1 MDMNN
6 KVKDD
11 ALKQLK
17 KHQAALKELQRDSE
31 EAHLSKSEAIQQYK
45 ELEKKVK
52 TCESD
57 LIQLQEDLSAA
68 ERARRTAEAERDDL
82 QEEINSTA
90 GKGSIMSD
98 EKRRLDARIAALE
111 EELEEEQGN
120 SKVLMERAKKAQ
132 INIEQLTTEL
142 AQERGQVQ
150 KLENSRMLLERQNK
164 EMKSKLS
171 EVETSQRAK
180 AKATIAAL
188 ESKIA
193 NLEEQLAAETAER
206 MAQAKINR
214 KAEKKMKENL
224 LLLEDE
230 RRHADQYKEQSEKV
244 NSRIK
249 ALKRQLDETEE
260 EVSREKAQ
268 RRKIQR
274 ELEDLI
280 QDNEA
285 KDREI
290 TNLKNKLRRGIMP
303 SSSRLIK
310 PGRAGSIAPSELGQ
324 DSLQDE
330 SSLDGEENSE
340 K

>member
-1 MDMNN
+1 M
-6 KVKDD
+6 
-11 ALKQLK
+11 
-17 KHQAALKELQRDSE
+17 
-31 EAHLSKSEAIQQYK
+31 
-45 ELEKKVK
+45 
-52 TCESD
+52 
-57 LIQLQEDLSAA
+57 
-68 ERARRTAEAERDDL
+68 
-82 QEEINSTA
+82 
-90 GKGSIMSD
+90 GSIMSD

-120 SKVLMERAKKAQ
+120 SEMLMERAKKAQ
-132 INIEQLTTEL
+132 VQIEQMTTEL
-142 AQERGQVQ
+142 AQERGQAQ
-150 KLENSRMLLERQNK
+150 KLENSKMLLERQNK
-164 EMKSKLS
+164 ELRAKLQ
-171 EVETSQRAK
+171 ELETSQRAK

-193 NLEEQLAAETAER
+193 NLEEQLASETGER
-206 MAQAKINR
+206 MAQAKMNR
-214 KAEKKMKENL
+214 KQEKKMKENL
-224 LLLEDE
+224 LMLEDE
-230 RRHADQYKEQSEKV
+230 RRHADQYKEQAEKV

-260 EVSREKAQ
+260 EVSREKAA

>member
-1 MDMNN
+1 MG
-6 KVKDD
+6 
-11 ALKQLK
+11 
-17 KHQAALKELQRDSE
+17 
-31 EAHLSKSEAIQQYK
+31 
-45 ELEKKVK
+45 
-52 TCESD
+52 
-57 LIQLQEDLSAA
+57 A

-82 QEEINSTA
+82 QEEISSSA
-90 GKGSIMSD
+90 VKGSIMSD

-120 SKVLMERAKKAQ
+120 SEVLMERAKKAQ

-164 EMKSKLS
+164 ELKAKLS

-193 NLEEQLAAETAER
+193 NLEEQLAAGTAER

-224 LLLEDE
+224 LMLEDE

-260 EVSREKAQ
+260 EVSREKAA
-268 RRKIQR
+268 RRKTQR
-274 ELEDLI
+274 ELEDLM

-290 TNLKNKLRRGIMP
+290 TNLKNKLRGMGTLGS
-303 SSSRLIK
+303 SSSRR
-310 PGRAGSIAPSELGQ
+310 RAERERDFLG
-324 DSLQDE
+324 
-330 SSLDGEENSE
+330 
-340 K
+340 

>member
-1 MDMNN
+1 MG
-6 KVKDD
+6 

-17 KHQAALKELQRDSE
+17 KHQAAVKELQRDAE
-31 EAHLSKSEAIQQYK
+31 EAHAGKAEVLQQYK
-45 ELEKKVK
+45 DLEKKVK
-52 TCESD
+52 NLEAD
-57 LIQLQEDLSAA
+57 MIQIQEDLSAA

-82 QEEINSTA
+82 QEEINSNA

-120 SKVLMERAKKAQ
+120 SEMLMERAKKAHVQ
-132 INIEQLTTEL
+132 IEQMTTEL
-142 AQERGQVQ
+142 AQERGQAQ
-150 KLENSRMLLERQNK
+150 KLENSKMLLERQNK
-164 EMKSKLS
+164 ELRAKLQ
-171 EVETSQRAK
+171 ELETSQRAK

-193 NLEEQLAAETAER
+193 NLEEQLAAETGER
-206 MAQAKINR
+206 MAQAKMNR
-214 KAEKKMKENL
+214 KQEKKMKENL
-224 LLLEDE
+224 LMLEDE
-230 RRHADQYKEQSEKV
+230 RRHADQYKEQAEKV

-290 TNLKNKLRRGIMP
+290 TNLKNKLGRGIMP

-310 PGRAGSIAPSELGQ
+310 PGRAGSMAPSELGQ

>member
-1 MDMNN
+1 
-6 KVKDD
+6 
-11 ALKQLK
+11 
-17 KHQAALKELQRDSE
+17 
-31 EAHLSKSEAIQQYK
+31 
-45 ELEKKVK
+45 
-52 TCESD
+52 
-57 LIQLQEDLSAA
+57 
-68 ERARRTAEAERDDL
+68 
-82 QEEINSTA
+82 
-90 GKGSIMSD
+90 MSD
-98 EKRRLDARIAALE
+98 EKRRLDARIATLE

-120 SKVLMERAKKAQ
+120 SEVLMERAKKAQ

-164 EMKSKLS
+164 ELKAKLS

-260 EVSREKAQ
+260 EVSREKAA
-268 RRKIQR
+268 RRKTQR

-280 QDNEA
+280 AENES
-285 KDREI
+285 KEREI
-290 TNLKNKLRRGIMP
+290 TNLKNKL
-303 SSSRLIK
+303 SFLK
-310 PGRAGSIAPSELGQ
+310 KSE
-324 DSLQDE
+324 
-330 SSLDGEENSE
+330 
-340 K
+340 